1 MSLAKAAQLPLG
13 LFALVVVLVWVFF
26 GFSWFLFFALLL
38 ALFICRSRVVSAP
51 SEDEGAIM
59 SPICGRIEQI
69 SSVNHANLG
78 ECVEIL
84 IKNALFDEGV
94 IRAPAKMRV
103 KEIRARHGLLG
114 FDAPNL
120 NERVLIIGQNGTQR
134 LAVRVSAGCLER
146 KVMLYEGL
154 GELEALTQMGFSLNS
169 SVALLLPKDT
179 RLLVSIGDELRAGTL
194 FGYLHSRKKIPKIAT
209 KNSKATKN
217 LGKNSKAV
225 PKNSSDKANL
235 KTKIP
240 KATKNS
246 APRGKKSNSI
256 PKNSQNEAKL
266 KENSSKNSKN
276 SKTAKTANSRTAKA
290 KITNLKPK
298 NSAKTPKNSNKGTL

>member
-13 LFALVVVLVWVFF
+13 LFALFVVLVWVFF
-26 GFSWFLFFALLL
+26 GFSWLLFFAFLV
-38 ALFICRSRVVSAP
+38 ALFICRSRAVSVP
-51 SEDEGAIM
+51 SEDEGTVIA
-59 SPICGRIEQI
+59 PICGRVEQI

-78 ECVEIL
+78 ECVELI

-114 FDAPNL
+114 FEMPNL
-120 NERVLIIGQNGTQR
+120 NERVLIIGQNGAQR
-134 LAVRVSAGCLER
+134 LAMRVSAGCLER
-146 KVMLYEGL
+146 GVMLYEGL
-154 GELEALTQMGFSLNS
+154 GELEAGEQLGFSLNS

-179 RLLVSIGDELRAGTL
+179 RLLVSTGDEVRAGAL
-194 FGYLHSRKKIPKIAT
+194 FGYLHSRKKIPKIAA
-209 KNSKATKN
+209 KNSKSTKN

-225 PKNSSDKANL
+225 PKNSSGSANL

-246 APRGKKSNSI
+246 APRGKKSNLTL
-256 PKNSQNEAKL
+256 KNSQNEAKL

-276 SKTAKTANSRTAKA
+276 SKTAKTKTAKNSS
-290 KITNLKPK
+290 KTTNLKSK
-298 NSAKTPKNSNKGTL
+298 NSVKTPKNSNKGTL